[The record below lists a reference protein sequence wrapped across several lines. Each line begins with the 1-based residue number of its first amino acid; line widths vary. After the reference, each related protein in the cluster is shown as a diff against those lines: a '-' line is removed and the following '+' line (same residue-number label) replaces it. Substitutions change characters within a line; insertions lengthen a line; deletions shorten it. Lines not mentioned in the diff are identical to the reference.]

1 VVLGLIDNLGFGE
14 FTIVAI
20 VALIVFGKRLPQ
32 VAGQAGAQ
40 LARLRRSLDSAW
52 RETGVAKEF
61 HSVKREIE
69 NAVPRDLSIG
79 EMARMASAD
88 IQKNLRDVESQQPTV
103 PRSLPASAAAK
114 TIDVKMVDAGK
125 PVDGASPPAAP
136 RVASVESTAPRAP
149 DDSPPSG

>member
-1 VVLGLIDNLGFGE
+1 MFLGLIDNLGFGE

-20 VALIVFGKRLPQ
+20 VALLVFGKRLPQ

-52 RETGVAKEF
+52 RETGVAKEIQ
-61 HSVKREIE
+61 SVKREFE
-69 NAVPRDLSIG
+69 DAVPRDLSIG

-88 IQKNLRDVESQQPTV
+88 IQRNLKEVESQQTV

-114 TIDVKMVDAGK
+114 ASADANPPGSPGVVKAE
-125 PVDGASPPAAP
+125 SP
-136 RVASVESTAPRAP
+136 APRAS
-149 DDSPPSG
+149 DDPPQSR